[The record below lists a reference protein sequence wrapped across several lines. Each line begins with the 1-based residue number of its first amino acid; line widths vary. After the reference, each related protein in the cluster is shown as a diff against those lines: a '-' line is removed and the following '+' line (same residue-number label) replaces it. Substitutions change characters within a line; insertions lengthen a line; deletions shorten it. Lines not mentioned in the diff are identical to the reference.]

1 MNPKMN
7 KPPLLIGS
15 TIGVLGGG
23 QLGQMLSMA
32 AARLGFKTH
41 IFEPSDA
48 PPASNVSSKFTQ
60 ANYDDFDALKQF
72 ASSVNVVT
80 YEFENIPTRAL
91 DIIEKHC
98 EIFPS
103 REALKISQDRLIEK
117 EFINKLG
124 FKTAS
129 FCEVNSIEEL
139 IHAINQIGAPSI
151 LKTRRFGYDGK
162 GQVKVQPSSKP
173 EEIWKNL
180 GEKALIL
187 EGFINFSS
195 EFSVIGSRSKD
206 GQISCFDPGE
216 NVHKDGI
223 LRTTTVPAH
232 LTNQQKTEA
241 VLITAKILETL
252 KYVGVIGIEF
262 FLEKNSL
269 VINEFAPRVHNSGHW
284 TQNGCTVDQFEQH
297 IRAITGWKLGNAER
311 HSDVI
316 MENLIGDEIYKTN
329 QLVEDGSIALHLY
342 GKADVN
348 PGRKMGHFNRIKK

>member
-1 MNPKMN
+1 MN
-7 KPPLLIGS
+7 KTLISGS
-15 TIGVLGGG
+15 TIGILGGG

-32 AARLGFKTH
+32 ASRLGFKTH
-41 IFEPSDA
+41 IFEPSEN
-48 PPASNVSSKFTQ
+48 PPASNVSSKFTR
-60 ANYDDFDALKQF
+60 AEYDDYDALKQF
-72 ASSVNVVT
+72 ASSVDVVT
-80 YEFENIPTRAL
+80 YEFENIPTAAL
-91 DIIEKHC
+91 DIIETQS
-98 EIFPS
+98 EIFPN

-129 FCEVNSIEEL
+129 FCEVNSLEEL
-139 IHAINQIGAPSI
+139 IQGINQIGAPSI

-173 EEIWKNL
+173 EEIWRNL

-342 GKADVN
+342 GKTDVN

>member
-7 KPPLLIGS
+7 KTLISGS
-15 TIGVLGGG
+15 TIGILGGG

-41 IFEPSDA
+41 IFEPSEN
-48 PPASNVSSKFTQ
+48 PPASNVASKFTR
-60 ANYDDFDALKQF
+60 AEYDDYDALKQF
-72 ASSVNVVT
+72 ASSVDVVT
-80 YEFENIPTRAL
+80 YEFENIPTAAL
-91 DIIEKHC
+91 DIIETQS
-98 EIFPS
+98 EIFPN

>member
-1 MNPKMN
+1 MN
-7 KPPLLIGS
+7 KTLISGS
-15 TIGVLGGG
+15 TIGILGGG

-41 IFEPSDA
+41 IFEPSEN
-48 PPASNVSSKFTQ
+48 PPASNVASKFTR
-60 ANYDDFDALKQF
+60 AEYDDYDALKQF
-72 ASSVNVVT
+72 ASSVDVVT
-80 YEFENIPTRAL
+80 YEFENIPTAAL
-91 DIIEKHC
+91 DIIETQS
-98 EIFPS
+98 EIFPN

-162 GQVKVQPSSKP
+162 GQIKVQPSSKP

-252 KYVGVIGIEF
+252 KYVGVIGVEF

>member
-1 MNPKMN
+1 MN
-7 KPPLLIGS
+7 KTLISGS
-15 TIGVLGGG
+15 TIGILGGG

-32 AARLGFKTH
+32 ASRLGFKTH
-41 IFEPSDA
+41 IFEPSEN
-48 PPASNVSSKFTQ
+48 PPASNVASKFTR
-60 ANYDDFDALKQF
+60 AEYDDYDALKQF
-72 ASSVNVVT
+72 ASSVDVVT
-80 YEFENIPTRAL
+80 YEFENIPTAAL
-91 DIIEKHC
+91 DIIETQS
-98 EIFPS
+98 EIFPN

-162 GQVKVQPSSKP
+162 GQVKVQSSAKP

>member
-1 MNPKMN
+1 MN
-7 KPPLLIGS
+7 KTLISGS
-15 TIGVLGGG
+15 TIGILGGG

-41 IFEPSDA
+41 IFEPSEN
-48 PPASNVSSKFTQ
+48 PPASNVSSKFTR
-60 ANYDDFDALKQF
+60 AEYNDYDALKQF
-72 ASSVNVVT
+72 ASSVDVVT
-80 YEFENIPTRAL
+80 YEFENIPTAAL
-91 DIIEKHC
+91 DIIETQS
-98 EIFPS
+98 EIFPN

-117 EFINKLG
+117 GFINKLG

-129 FCEVNSIEEL
+129 FCEVNSLEEL
-139 IHAINQIGAPSI
+139 IKGINQIGAPSI

-173 EEIWKNL
+173 EEIWRNL

-342 GKADVN
+342 GKTDVN

>member
-1 MNPKMN
+1 MN
-7 KPPLLIGS
+7 KTLISGS
-15 TIGVLGGG
+15 TIGILGGG

-32 AARLGFKTH
+32 ASRLGFKTH
-41 IFEPSDA
+41 IFEPSEN
-48 PPASNVSSKFTQ
+48 PPASNVASKFTR
-60 ANYDDFDALKQF
+60 AEYDDYDALKQF
-72 ASSVNVVT
+72 ASSVDVVT
-80 YEFENIPTRAL
+80 YEFENIPTAAL
-91 DIIEKHC
+91 DIIETQS
-98 EIFPS
+98 EIFPN

-342 GKADVN
+342 GKADIN

>member
-1 MNPKMN
+1 MN
-7 KPPLLIGS
+7 KTLISGS
-15 TIGVLGGG
+15 TIGILGGG

-32 AARLGFKTH
+32 ASRLGFKTH
-41 IFEPSDA
+41 IFEPSEN
-48 PPASNVSSKFTQ
+48 PPASNVSSKFTR
-60 ANYDDFDALKQF
+60 AEYDDYDALKQF
-72 ASSVNVVT
+72 ASSVDVVT
-80 YEFENIPTRAL
+80 YEFENIPTAAL
-91 DIIEKHC
+91 DIIETQS
-98 EIFPS
+98 EIFPN

-173 EEIWKNL
+173 EEVWKNL

>member
-7 KPPLLIGS
+7 KTLISGS
-15 TIGVLGGG
+15 TIGILGGG

-41 IFEPSDA
+41 IFEPSEN
-48 PPASNVSSKFTQ
+48 PPASNVASKFTR
-60 ANYDDFDALKQF
+60 AEYDDYDALKQF
-72 ASSVNVVT
+72 ASSVDVVT
-80 YEFENIPTRAL
+80 YEFENIPTAAL
-91 DIIEKHC
+91 DIIETQS
-98 EIFPS
+98 EIFPN

-129 FCEVNSIEEL
+129 FCEVNSLEEL
-139 IHAINQIGAPSI
+139 IQGINQIGAPSI

>member
-1 MNPKMN
+1 MN
-7 KPPLLIGS
+7 KTLISGS
-15 TIGVLGGG
+15 TIGILGGG

-41 IFEPSDA
+41 IFEPSEN
-48 PPASNVSSKFTQ
+48 PPASNVASKFTR
-60 ANYDDFDALKQF
+60 AEYDDYDALKQF
-72 ASSVNVVT
+72 ASSVDVVT
-80 YEFENIPTRAL
+80 YEFENIPTAAL
-91 DIIEKHC
+91 DIIETQS
-98 EIFPS
+98 EIFPN

-216 NVHKDGI
+216 NVHQDGI

>member
-7 KPPLLIGS
+7 KTLISGS
-15 TIGVLGGG
+15 TIGILGGG

-41 IFEPSDA
+41 IFEPSEN
-48 PPASNVSSKFTQ
+48 PPASNVSSKFTR
-60 ANYDDFDALKQF
+60 AEYDDYDALKQF
-72 ASSVNVVT
+72 ASSVDVVT
-80 YEFENIPTRAL
+80 YEFENVPTAAL
-91 DIIEKHC
+91 DIIETQS
-98 EIFPS
+98 EIFPN

-117 EFINKLG
+117 EFINKLV

>member
-1 MNPKMN
+1 MN
-7 KPPLLIGS
+7 KTLTSGS
-15 TIGVLGGG
+15 TIGILGGG

-41 IFEPSDA
+41 IFEPSEN
-48 PPASNVSSKFTQ
+48 PPASNVSSKFTR
-60 ANYDDFDALKQF
+60 AEYNDYDALKQF
-72 ASSVNVVT
+72 ASSVDVVT
-80 YEFENIPTRAL
+80 YEFENIPTAAL
-91 DIIEKHC
+91 DIIETQS
-98 EIFPS
+98 EIFPN

-117 EFINKLG
+117 GFINKLG

-173 EEIWKNL
+173 EEIWRNL

-342 GKADVN
+342 GKTDVN

>member
-1 MNPKMN
+1 MN
-7 KPPLLIGS
+7 KTLISGS
-15 TIGVLGGG
+15 TIGILGGG

-41 IFEPSDA
+41 IFEPSEN
-48 PPASNVSSKFTQ
+48 PPASNVASKFTR
-60 ANYDDFDALKQF
+60 AEYDDYDALKQF
-72 ASSVNVVT
+72 ASSVDVVT
-80 YEFENIPTRAL
+80 YEFENIPTAAL
-91 DIIEKHC
+91 DIIETQS
-98 EIFPS
+98 EIFPN

-297 IRAITGWKLGNAER
+297 IRAITGWKLGKAER

>member
-1 MNPKMN
+1 MN
-7 KPPLLIGS
+7 KTLISGS
-15 TIGVLGGG
+15 TIGILGGG

-32 AARLGFKTH
+32 ASRLGFKTH
-41 IFEPSDA
+41 IFEPSEN
-48 PPASNVSSKFTQ
+48 PPASNVASKFTR
-60 ANYDDFDALKQF
+60 AEYDDYDALKQF
-72 ASSVNVVT
+72 ASSVDVVT
-80 YEFENIPTRAL
+80 YEFENIPTAAL
-91 DIIEKHC
+91 DIIETQS
-98 EIFPS
+98 EIFPN

-173 EEIWKNL
+173 EEIWRNL

>member
-7 KPPLLIGS
+7 KTLISGS
-15 TIGVLGGG
+15 TIGILGGG

-32 AARLGFKTH
+32 ASRLGFKTH
-41 IFEPSDA
+41 IFEPSEN
-48 PPASNVSSKFTQ
+48 PPASNVSFKFTR
-60 ANYDDFDALKQF
+60 AEYDDYDALKQF
-72 ASSVNVVT
+72 ASSVDVVT
-80 YEFENIPTRAL
+80 YEFENIPTAAL
-91 DIIEKHC
+91 DIIETQS
-98 EIFPS
+98 EIFPN

>member
-7 KPPLLIGS
+7 KKLISGS
-15 TIGVLGGG
+15 TIGILGGG

-32 AARLGFKTH
+32 AGRLGFKTH
-41 IFEPSDA
+41 IFEPSEN
-48 PPASNVSSKFTQ
+48 PPASNVASKFTR
-60 ANYDDFDALKQF
+60 AEYDDYDALKQF
-72 ASSVNVVT
+72 ASSVDVVT
-80 YEFENIPTRAL
+80 YEFENIPTAAL
-91 DIIEKHC
+91 DIIETQS
-98 EIFPS
+98 EIFPN

>member
-1 MNPKMN
+1 MN
-7 KPPLLIGS
+7 KTLISGS
-15 TIGVLGGG
+15 TIGILGGG

-32 AARLGFKTH
+32 ASRLGFKTH
-41 IFEPSDA
+41 IFEPSEN
-48 PPASNVSSKFTQ
+48 PPASNVASKFTR
-60 ANYDDFDALKQF
+60 AEYDDYEALKQF
-72 ASSVNVVT
+72 ASSVDVVT
-80 YEFENIPTRAL
+80 YEFENIPTAAL
-91 DIIEKHC
+91 DIIETQS
-98 EIFPS
+98 EIFPN

>member
-1 MNPKMN
+1 MN
-7 KPPLLIGS
+7 KTLISGS
-15 TIGVLGGG
+15 TIGILGGG

-41 IFEPSDA
+41 IFEPSEN
-48 PPASNVSSKFTQ
+48 PPASNVASKFTR
-60 ANYDDFDALKQF
+60 AEYDDYDALKQF
-72 ASSVNVVT
+72 ASSVDVVT
-80 YEFENIPTRAL
+80 YEFENIPTAAL
-91 DIIEKHC
+91 DIIETQS
-98 EIFPS
+98 EIFPN

-348 PGRKMGHFNRIKK
+348 PGRKMGHFNQIKK

>member
-1 MNPKMN
+1 MN
-7 KPPLLIGS
+7 KTLISGS
-15 TIGVLGGG
+15 TIGILGGG

-41 IFEPSDA
+41 IFEPSEN
-48 PPASNVSSKFTQ
+48 PPASNVASKFTR
-60 ANYDDFDALKQF
+60 AEYDDYDALKQF
-72 ASSVNVVT
+72 ASSVDVVT
-80 YEFENIPTRAL
+80 YEFENIPTAAL
-91 DIIEKHC
+91 DIIETQS
-98 EIFPS
+98 EIFPN

-139 IHAINQIGAPSI
+139 NHAINQIGAPSI

>member
-1 MNPKMN
+1 MN
-7 KPPLLIGS
+7 KTLISGS
-15 TIGVLGGG
+15 TIGILGGG

-41 IFEPSDA
+41 IFEPSEN
-48 PPASNVSSKFTQ
+48 PPASNVASKFTR
-60 ANYDDFDALKQF
+60 AEYDDYDALKQF
-72 ASSVNVVT
+72 ASSVDVVT
-80 YEFENIPTRAL
+80 YEFENIPTAAL
-91 DIIEKHC
+91 DIIETQS
-98 EIFPS
+98 EIFPN

-129 FCEVNSIEEL
+129 FCEVNSLEEL
-139 IHAINQIGAPSI
+139 IQGINQIGAPSI

-269 VINEFAPRVHNSGHW
+269 VINEFAPRVHNSGNR

>member
-7 KPPLLIGS
+7 KTLISGS
-15 TIGVLGGG
+15 TIGILGGG

-41 IFEPSDA
+41 IFEPSEN
-48 PPASNVSSKFTQ
+48 PPASNVASKFTR
-60 ANYDDFDALKQF
+60 AEYDDYDALKQF
-72 ASSVNVVT
+72 ASSVDVVT
-80 YEFENIPTRAL
+80 YEFENIPTAAL
-91 DIIEKHC
+91 DIIETQS
-98 EIFPS
+98 EIFPN

-297 IRAITGWKLGNAER
+297 IRAITGWKLGKAER

>member
-1 MNPKMN
+1 MN
-7 KPPLLIGS
+7 KTLISGS
-15 TIGVLGGG
+15 TIGILGGG

-41 IFEPSDA
+41 IFEPSEN
-48 PPASNVSSKFTQ
+48 PPASNVASKFTR
-60 ANYDDFDALKQF
+60 AEYDDYDALKQF
-72 ASSVNVVT
+72 ASSVDVVT
-80 YEFENIPTRAL
+80 YEFENIPTAAL
-91 DIIEKHC
+91 DIIETQS
-98 EIFPS
+98 EIFPN

-241 VLITAKILETL
+241 VLIL
-252 KYVGVIGIEF
+252 
-262 FLEKNSL
+262 SL
-269 VINEFAPRVHNSGHW
+269 I
-284 TQNGCTVDQFEQH
+284 H
-297 IRAITGWKLGNAER
+297 I
-311 HSDVI
+311 
-316 MENLIGDEIYKTN
+316 
-329 QLVEDGSIALHLY
+329 
-342 GKADVN
+342 
-348 PGRKMGHFNRIKK
+348 

>member
-1 MNPKMN
+1 MN
-7 KPPLLIGS
+7 KTLISGS
-15 TIGVLGGG
+15 TIGILGGG

-32 AARLGFKTH
+32 ASRLGFKTH
-41 IFEPSDA
+41 IFEPSEN
-48 PPASNVSSKFTQ
+48 PPASNVASKFTR
-60 ANYDDFDALKQF
+60 AEYDDYDALKQF
-72 ASSVNVVT
+72 ASSVDVVT
-80 YEFENIPTRAL
+80 YEFENIPTAAL
-91 DIIEKHC
+91 DIIETQS
-98 EIFPS
+98 EIFPN

-342 GKADVN
+342 GKADVQ

>member
-7 KPPLLIGS
+7 KTLISGS
-15 TIGVLGGG
+15 TIGILGGG

-32 AARLGFKTH
+32 ASRLGFKTH
-41 IFEPSDA
+41 IFEPSEN
-48 PPASNVSSKFTQ
+48 PPASNVASKFTR
-60 ANYDDFDALKQF
+60 AEYDDYDALKQF
-72 ASSVNVVT
+72 ASSVDVVT
-80 YEFENIPTRAL
+80 YEFENIPTAAL
-91 DIIEKHC
+91 DIIETQS
-98 EIFPS
+98 EIFPN

-311 HSDVI
+311 HSDII

-329 QLVEDGSIALHLY
+329 QLVADGSIALHLY
-342 GKADVN
+342 GKADVK
-348 PGRKMGHFNRIKK
+348 PGRKMGHFNRIKN

>member
-1 MNPKMN
+1 MN
-7 KPPLLIGS
+7 KTLISGS
-15 TIGVLGGG
+15 TIGILGGG

-41 IFEPSDA
+41 IFEPSEN
-48 PPASNVSSKFTQ
+48 PPASNVASKFTR
-60 ANYDDFDALKQF
+60 AEYDDYDALKQF
-72 ASSVNVVT
+72 ASSVDVVT
-80 YEFENIPTRAL
+80 YEFENIPTAAL
-91 DIIEKHC
+91 DIIETQS
-98 EIFPS
+98 EIFPN

-269 VINEFAPRVHNSGHW
+269 IINEFAPRVHNSGHW

>member
-1 MNPKMN
+1 MN
-7 KPPLLIGS
+7 KTLISGS
-15 TIGVLGGG
+15 TIGILGGG

-32 AARLGFKTH
+32 ASRLGFKTH
-41 IFEPSDA
+41 IFEPSEN
-48 PPASNVSSKFTQ
+48 PPASNVASKFTR
-60 ANYDDFDALKQF
+60 AEYDDYDALKQF
-72 ASSVNVVT
+72 ASSVDVVT
-80 YEFENIPTRAL
+80 YEFENIPTAAL
-91 DIIEKHC
+91 DIIETQS
-98 EIFPS
+98 EIFPN

-139 IHAINQIGAPSI
+139 IDAINQIGAPSI

-162 GQVKVQPSSKP
+162 GQVKVHPSSKP

>member
-7 KPPLLIGS
+7 KTLISGS
-15 TIGVLGGG
+15 TIGILGGG

-32 AARLGFKTH
+32 ASRLGFKTH
-41 IFEPSDA
+41 IFEPSEN
-48 PPASNVSSKFTQ
+48 PPASNVSSKFTR
-60 ANYDDFDALKQF
+60 AEYDDYDALKQF
-72 ASSVNVVT
+72 ASSVDVVT
-80 YEFENIPTRAL
+80 YEFENIPTAAL
-91 DIIEKHC
+91 DIIETQS
-98 EIFPS
+98 EIFPN

>member
-1 MNPKMN
+1 MN
-7 KPPLLIGS
+7 KTLISGS
-15 TIGVLGGG
+15 TIGILGGG

-41 IFEPSDA
+41 IFEPSEN
-48 PPASNVSSKFTQ
+48 PPASNVASKFTR
-60 ANYDDFDALKQF
+60 AEYDDYDALKQF
-72 ASSVNVVT
+72 ASSVDVVT
-80 YEFENIPTRAL
+80 YEFENIPTAAL
-91 DIIEKHC
+91 DIIETQS
-98 EIFPS
+98 EIFPN

-223 LRTTTVPAH
+223 LRTTTVPAN

>member
-1 MNPKMN
+1 MN
-7 KPPLLIGS
+7 KTLISGS
-15 TIGVLGGG
+15 TIGILGGG

-32 AARLGFKTH
+32 ASRLGFKTH
-41 IFEPSDA
+41 IFEPSEN
-48 PPASNVSSKFTQ
+48 PPASNVASKFTR
-60 ANYDDFDALKQF
+60 AEYDDYDALKQF
-72 ASSVNVVT
+72 ASSVDVVT
-80 YEFENIPTRAL
+80 YEFENIPTAAL
-91 DIIEKHC
+91 DIIETQS
-98 EIFPS
+98 EIFPN

-269 VINEFAPRVHNSGHW
+269 IINEFAPRVHNSGHW

>member
-1 MNPKMN
+1 MN
-7 KPPLLIGS
+7 KTLISGS
-15 TIGVLGGG
+15 TIGILGGG

-41 IFEPSDA
+41 IFEPSEN
-48 PPASNVSSKFTQ
+48 PPASNVASKFTR
-60 ANYDDFDALKQF
+60 AEYSDYDALKQF
-72 ASSVNVVT
+72 ASSVDVVT
-80 YEFENIPTRAL
+80 YEFENIPTAAL
-91 DIIEKHC
+91 DIIETQS
-98 EIFPS
+98 EIFPN

>member
-7 KPPLLIGS
+7 KTLISGS
-15 TIGVLGGG
+15 TIGILGGG

-32 AARLGFKTH
+32 ASRLGFRTH
-41 IFEPSDA
+41 IFEPGEN
-48 PPASNVSSKFTQ
+48 PPASNVSSKFTR
-60 ANYDDFDALKQF
+60 AEYDDYDALKQF
-72 ASSVNVVT
+72 ASSVDVVT
-80 YEFENIPTRAL
+80 YEFENIPTAAL
-91 DIIEKHC
+91 DIIETQS
-98 EIFPS
+98 EIFPN

-129 FCEVNSIEEL
+129 FYEVNSLEEL
-139 IHAINQIGAPSI
+139 IHAMNQIGTPSI

-162 GQVKVQPSSKP
+162 GQIKVQSSSKP
-173 EEIWKNL
+173 EEIWRNL

-223 LRTTTVPAH
+223 LRTTTVPAK

-241 VLITAKILETL
+241 VLITAKILEAL

-297 IRAITGWKLGNAER
+297 IRAISGWKLGNAER
-311 HSDVI
+311 HSDVV

-329 QLVEDGSIALHLY
+329 QLIEDGSIALHLY
-342 GKADVN
+342 GKAAVN
-348 PGRKMGHFNRIKK
+348 PGRKMGHFNRVKK

>member
-1 MNPKMN
+1 MN
-7 KPPLLIGS
+7 KTLISGS
-15 TIGVLGGG
+15 TIGILGGG

-41 IFEPSDA
+41 IFEPSEN
-48 PPASNVSSKFTQ
+48 PPASNVASKFTR
-60 ANYDDFDALKQF
+60 AEYDDYDALKQF
-72 ASSVNVVT
+72 ASSVDVVT
-80 YEFENIPTRAL
+80 YEFENIPTAAL
-91 DIIEKHC
+91 DIIETQS
-98 EIFPS
+98 EIFPN

-342 GKADVN
+342 GKADAN

>member
-1 MNPKMN
+1 MN
-7 KPPLLIGS
+7 KTLISGS
-15 TIGVLGGG
+15 TIGILGGG

-41 IFEPSDA
+41 IFEPSEN
-48 PPASNVSSKFTQ
+48 PPASNVASKFTR
-60 ANYDDFDALKQF
+60 AEYDDYDALKQF
-72 ASSVNVVT
+72 ASSVDVVT
-80 YEFENIPTRAL
+80 YEFENIPTAAL
-91 DIIEKHC
+91 DIIETQS
-98 EIFPS
+98 EIFPN

-139 IHAINQIGAPSI
+139 IHAINQIGSPSI

-241 VLITAKILETL
+241 VLITAKNLETL

>member
-1 MNPKMN
+1 MN
-7 KPPLLIGS
+7 KTLISGS
-15 TIGVLGGG
+15 TIGILGGG

-41 IFEPSDA
+41 IFEPSEN
-48 PPASNVSSKFTQ
+48 PPASNVASKFTR
-60 ANYDDFDALKQF
+60 AEYDDYDALKQF
-72 ASSVNVVT
+72 ASSVDVVT
-80 YEFENIPTRAL
+80 YEFENIPTAAL
-91 DIIEKHC
+91 DIIETQS
-98 EIFPS
+98 EIFPN

-252 KYVGVIGIEF
+252 NYVGVIGIEF

>member
-1 MNPKMN
+1 MN
-7 KPPLLIGS
+7 KTLISGS
-15 TIGVLGGG
+15 TIGILGGG

-32 AARLGFKTH
+32 ASRLGFKTH
-41 IFEPSDA
+41 IFEPSEN
-48 PPASNVSSKFTQ
+48 PPASNVASKFTR
-60 ANYDDFDALKQF
+60 AEYDDYDALKQF
-72 ASSVNVVT
+72 ASSVDVVT
-80 YEFENIPTRAL
+80 YEFENIPTAAL
-91 DIIEKHC
+91 DIIETQS
-98 EIFPS
+98 EIFPN

-162 GQVKVQPSSKP
+162 GQVKVHPSSKP
-173 EEIWKNL
+173 EEIWKKL

>member
-1 MNPKMN
+1 MN
-7 KPPLLIGS
+7 KTLISGS
-15 TIGVLGGG
+15 TIGILGGG

-41 IFEPSDA
+41 IFEPSEN
-48 PPASNVSSKFTQ
+48 PPASNVASKFTR
-60 ANYDDFDALKQF
+60 AEYDDYDALKQF
-72 ASSVNVVT
+72 ASSVDVVT
-80 YEFENIPTRAL
+80 YEFENIPTAAL
-91 DIIEKHC
+91 DIIETQS
-98 EIFPS
+98 EIFPN

-297 IRAITGWKLGNAER
+297 IRAITGWQLGNAER

>member
-1 MNPKMN
+1 MN
-7 KPPLLIGS
+7 KTLISGS
-15 TIGVLGGG
+15 TIGILGGG

-32 AARLGFKTH
+32 ASRLGFKTH
-41 IFEPSDA
+41 IFEPSEN
-48 PPASNVSSKFTQ
+48 PPASNVASKFTR
-60 ANYDDFDALKQF
+60 AEYDDYDALKQF
-72 ASSVNVVT
+72 ASSVDVVT
-80 YEFENIPTRAL
+80 YEFENIPTAAL
-91 DIIEKHC
+91 DIIETQS
-98 EIFPS
+98 EIFPN

-173 EEIWKNL
+173 EKIWKNL

-187 EGFINFSS
+187 EEFINFSS

>member
-1 MNPKMN
+1 MN
-7 KPPLLIGS
+7 KTLISGS
-15 TIGVLGGG
+15 TIGILGGG

-41 IFEPSDA
+41 IFEPSEN
-48 PPASNVSSKFTQ
+48 PPASNVASKFTR
-60 ANYDDFDALKQF
+60 AEYDDYDALKQF
-72 ASSVNVVT
+72 ASSVDVVT
-80 YEFENIPTRAL
+80 YEFENIPTAAL
-91 DIIEKHC
+91 DIIETQS
-98 EIFPS
+98 EIFPN

-139 IHAINQIGAPSI
+139 VHAINQIGAPSI

-173 EEIWKNL
+173 EKIWKNL

>member
-1 MNPKMN
+1 MN
-7 KPPLLIGS
+7 KTLISGS
-15 TIGVLGGG
+15 TIGILGGG

-32 AARLGFKTH
+32 ASRLGFKTH
-41 IFEPSDA
+41 IFEPSEN
-48 PPASNVSSKFTQ
+48 PPASNVASKFTR
-60 ANYDDFDALKQF
+60 AEYDDYDALKQF
-72 ASSVNVVT
+72 ASSVDVVT
-80 YEFENIPTRAL
+80 YEFENIPTAAL
-91 DIIEKHC
+91 DIIETQS
-98 EIFPS
+98 EIFPN

-139 IHAINQIGAPSI
+139 IHAINQIGTPSI